1 MPSYKYVLLGLVF
14 CALVLLYRWIPSRK
28 IWALFSLTLL
38 FAGAAA
44 FWSFPP
50 PPAPKMT
57 EEERIEIHQQQEIFT
72 AWYDE
77 HKKNITQLDYNWQQ
91 YHNILESF
99 KEGAIDVQTAY
110 VRLRALTEDAK
121 RTQGA
126 VEANTPPLALSGIN
140 YDLCASVQQKTL
152 AYAEAQQ
159 QAISRTKN
167 AAAPAQLLTR
177 DPVEQSRI
185 LEDTMIR
192 ESPPGLFLAE
202 EISALR
208 ENLTIPLEKDE

>member
-1 MPSYKYVLLGLVF
+1 MLAMKYLLVALVLLVL
-14 CALVLLYRWIPSRK
+14 LLLYRWIPNRK

-38 FAGAAA
+38 LAGGAA

-50 PPAPKMT
+50 PPEPAMT
-57 EEERIEIHQQQEIFT
+57 AEEKAEIHQQQEIFSS
-72 AWYDE
+72 WYE
-77 HKKNITQLDYNWQQ
+77 KHKKNIGQLDYNWQQ

-99 KEGAIDVQTAY
+99 KEGAIDIQTAY
-110 VRLRALTEDAK
+110 VRLTQLAEDAK
-121 RTQGA
+121 HTRDA
-126 VEANTPPLALSGIN
+126 VDAHIPPLALSGIN
-140 YDLCASVQQKTL
+140 YDLCAAVRQKTL

-167 AAAPAQLLTR
+167 AADPAQLLTR
-177 DPVEQSRI
+177 DVAEQSRI

-208 ENLTIPLEKDE
+208 ENLTIPPEKDE